1 MYILKFYYICNMN
14 NLKRY
19 AITYKKKHNTYY
31 GNNVYGSTKSER
43 TEVIMALDK
52 EDARRIGEATFGN
65 VIRIRED

>member
-1 MYILKFYYICNMN
+1 MN

-19 AITYKKKHNTYY
+19 AVTYKKNNNTYY
-31 GNNVYGSTKSER
+31 GSNVYSSTNSEH

-52 EDARRIGEATFGN
+52 EDARRIGESTFGN

>member
-1 MYILKFYYICNMN
+1 MK

-19 AITYKKKHNTYY
+19 VITYKKNNNTYY
-31 GNNVYGSTKSER
+31 GNNVYGSTSSEH

-65 VIRIRED
+65 VIRIKED